1 MSHLHEVIIFTT
13 LGDEEMF
20 YRDQVAS
27 KHCYLATVSTK
38 AVMKS
43 VQLVEE
49 EREMLED
56 VGIIPK
62 KMVVKDL
69 ILYELDEPSSDHFFL
84 VVSNI
89 KERERIELVDFLK
102 LNVEKCS
109 PRLRTR

>member
-49 EREMLED
+49 ERELLKDVSRILEE
-56 VGIIPK
+56 K
-62 KMVVKDL
+62 VVKEL
-69 ILYELDEPSSDHFFL
+69 VHYELDEQSSDHFFL
-84 VVSNI
+84 IGSNL
-89 KERERIELVDFLK
+89 RE
-102 LNVEKCS
+102 
-109 PRLRTR
+109 